1 MSLPVA
7 PAPRHFE
14 HRILA
19 GAAKIVPAGERDDW
33 CRGWQAELWYL
44 HDRCRRQRRGGPSL
58 VADLSIGIVRDAL
71 WLRMESWRCALRG
84 SAALCL
90 VSLLGL
96 SLLST
101 GLALLLEGSWH
112 LLSPQLIQQFQRSL
126 LAAPLVV
133 FVAFAT
139 ASRRYVEQASLKRKL
154 LRVKRCSFFALK
166 MIQVLLLAFLI
177 SADACA
183 PVRGPLPGLADLLQ
197 LFWFVS
203 LALLGLRWTFT
214 DQELRCK
221 HCLQSLEMPFRVG
234 RPSHNL
240 LEWNGSELSCKWGH
254 GLLSIPEIETSWCR
268 SSRWTGTQSE

>member
-1 MSLPVA
+1 MGAMTV
-7 PAPRHFE
+7 PAP
-14 HRILA
+14 
-19 GAAKIVPAGERDDW
+19 
-33 CRGWQAELWYL
+33 
-44 HDRCRRQRRGGPSL
+44 
-58 VADLSIGIVRDAL
+58 IG
-71 WLRMESWRCALRG
+71 SYT
-84 SAALCL
+84 
-90 VSLLGL
+90 L
-96 SLLST
+96 SLQLM
-101 GLALLLEGSWH
+101 GACLLLEGSWH

-154 LRVKRCSFFALK
+154 LRVKRCSFFAVK